1 MGEITKQEL
10 MQGLTNI
17 FLVQY
22 SERDVDLFIARFN
35 KDGRGTLK
43 YSEFYNAIKPKSQS
57 VLNELESRQPRN
69 LRMRISYDDL
79 FADNT
84 KELFCQIWEAMFES
98 ES

>member
-1 MGEITKQEL
+1 MRQRLVNECPEFNTIDAFHFLDSRGMGEISKQDL

-43 YSEFYNAIKPKSQS
+43 YSEFYNAIKPKS
-57 VLNELESRQPRN
+57 
-69 LRMRISYDDL
+69 
-79 FADNT
+79 
-84 KELFCQIWEAMFES
+84 
-98 ES
+98 